1 MIWTDKI
8 RQVKIA
14 LMSAA
19 VLIAGVSLVVSHFLV
34 KDLAREERRRMEIW
48 AEAIRTLSV
57 AESDAD
63 LNLVLKVLEE
73 NSTIPVIVTDARGD
87 VQTFRN
93 VSIDA
98 SDASDSMMVARRMA
112 EMMRG
117 HQQSIKV
124 KLTDAPDDY
133 LLVCYDDSSLLKR
146 LAYYPYIQ
154 LGVVM
159 IFVVIA
165 IFALLTSKKAEQ
177 NKVWVGLSKE
187 TAHQLGTP
195 ISSLMAWTE
204 ILRETYP
211 DDDLIPEMDKDVKR
225 LQLIADRFSKI
236 GSTPE
241 KQEVALA
248 ELLHHVVDYM
258 DRRTSQKVRITLE
271 VEDEAAVVSVNP
283 QLFEWVFENLCK
295 NAVDAMGGRGGI
307 HIHAFHS
314 EGRMFVDVTDTGK
327 GIERKNIKN
336 VFRPGFTTKKRG
348 WGLGLSLAKRIVEE
362 YHSGSIYVLRSEVGK
377 GTTFRIEV

>member
-133 LLVCYDDSSLLKR
+133 LLVCYDDSSL
-146 LAYYPYIQ
+146 Q
-154 LGVVM
+154 
-159 IFVVIA
+159 
-165 IFALLTSKKAEQ
+165 
-177 NKVWVGLSKE
+177 
-187 TAHQLGTP
+187 
-195 ISSLMAWTE
+195 
-204 ILRETYP
+204 
-211 DDDLIPEMDKDVKR
+211 
-225 LQLIADRFSKI
+225 
-236 GSTPE
+236 
-241 KQEVALA
+241 
-248 ELLHHVVDYM
+248 
-258 DRRTSQKVRITLE
+258 
-271 VEDEAAVVSVNP
+271 
-283 QLFEWVFENLCK
+283 
-295 NAVDAMGGRGGI
+295 
-307 HIHAFHS
+307 
-314 EGRMFVDVTDTGK
+314 
-327 GIERKNIKN
+327 
-336 VFRPGFTTKKRG
+336 
-348 WGLGLSLAKRIVEE
+348 
-362 YHSGSIYVLRSEVGK
+362 
-377 GTTFRIEV
+377 